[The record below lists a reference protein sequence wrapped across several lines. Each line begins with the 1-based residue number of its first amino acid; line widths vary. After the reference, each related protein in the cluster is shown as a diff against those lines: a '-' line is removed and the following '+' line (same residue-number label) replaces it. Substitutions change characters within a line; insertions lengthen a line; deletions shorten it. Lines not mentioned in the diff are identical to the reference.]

1 MGTAF
6 TENSFIRS
14 FVHSFIHSFIQ
25 KTFMSQMLSLDP
37 VVTIMNKV
45 DLSPA
50 PLNFT
55 VSEEV
60 NTNEMVPQMNVKWR
74 P

>member
-1 MGTAF
+1 
-6 TENSFIRS
+6 
-14 FVHSFIHSFIQ
+14 
-25 KTFMSQMLSLDP
+25 MSQMLSLDP
-37 VVTIMNKV
+37 VVTIMNKA

-60 NTNEMVPQMNVKWR
+60 NTNEMVPQMNVKSR
-74 P
+74 TVARVP